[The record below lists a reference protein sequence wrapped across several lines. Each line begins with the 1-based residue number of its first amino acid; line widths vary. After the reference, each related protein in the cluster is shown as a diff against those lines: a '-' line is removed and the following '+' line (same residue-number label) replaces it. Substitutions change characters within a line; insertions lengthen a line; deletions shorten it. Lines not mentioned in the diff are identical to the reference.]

1 MARHDDF
8 TSLALWSQK
17 IHDFNHDIL
26 VNSSSARDRAR
37 LRCISGDSAGVWL
50 EPCPIASCGL
60 SFTPAEFSIL
70 SRWWLGLNLVPVC
83 TTPYCTSCGDAMDAF
98 GDHALC
104 CKKAGMIERHTHVVQ
119 FFWHLATA
127 AGLHVDVEVRAGDN
141 LRPADLLLSHWK
153 GGGPLAVDVSI
164 SHPLAPS
171 RSVAAVLSGNDSA
184 NEAERDKH
192 TKYDSVCQAAHLL
205 SV

>member
-127 AGLHVDVEVRAGDN
+127 AGLHVVITSALQIYCSPTGREEVLLQLMFLSLTLW
-141 LRPADLLLSHWK
+141 LRPD
-153 GGGPLAVDVSI
+153 
-164 SHPLAPS
+164 
-171 RSVAAVLSGNDSA
+171 R
-184 NEAERDKH
+184 
-192 TKYDSVCQAAHLL
+192 
-205 SV
+205 